1 ARTTR
6 LSTAHSVHNSVI
18 CQESLQGFQLEV
30 HGRSFG
36 TTSRRAGSCR
46 FRSTVARG
54 LLKTGGPERSKLD
67 TSGSWHLSRTRT
79 NVLEAAG
86 SRENLMTARRGNILI
101 TALVLLLTLVVWHR
115 LSPVAFAQHPPA
127 PVPPSLKTISVPLPS
142 NLDEFV
148 KNRAFAVVLGKALF
162 WDMDVG
168 SDRQAC
174 ASCHFHAGADDRVK
188 NQFNPGFP
196 ITADMSFGDAFGR
209 TGSGAQAGPNY
220 TAVAGDFPLHRLSN
234 PED

>member
-1 ARTTR
+1 
-6 LSTAHSVHNSVI
+6 
-18 CQESLQGFQLEV
+18 
-30 HGRSFG
+30 
-36 TTSRRAGSCR
+36 
-46 FRSTVARG
+46 
-54 LLKTGGPERSKLD
+54 
-67 TSGSWHLSRTRT
+67 
-79 NVLEAAG
+79 
-86 SRENLMTARRGNILI
+86 MTARRGNILI
-101 TALVLLLTLVVWHR
+101 TALVLLLTSVVWHR

-234 PED
+234 PEDRQSFVLYDSDDRFSSQGTFAGAFVSNPSLFVFGIDACGG